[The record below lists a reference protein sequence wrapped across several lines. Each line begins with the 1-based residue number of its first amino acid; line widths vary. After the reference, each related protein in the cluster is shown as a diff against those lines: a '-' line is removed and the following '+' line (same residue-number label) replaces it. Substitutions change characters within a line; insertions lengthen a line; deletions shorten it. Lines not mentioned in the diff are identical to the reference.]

1 MLKARSAGL
10 MRPSVSVIN
19 AGLAVHDAAPAAEEE
34 PAEA

>member
-10 MRPSVSVIN
+10 MRRSVSVIDTGS
-19 AGLAVHDAAPAAEEE
+19 AIDDAAPAAEEE